1 MSLVAKDYDQCSST
15 RTHVS
20 ESSGLSS
27 IHLRTE
33 SIVGQTEATNVNVK
47 TNVKAAPKRGK
58 KRASAGTAIESPESV
73 KPPQKKP
80 KRKSKLMPLFMF
92 VVTIILSYFFY
103 NLQFFFVGF
112 LESSSEESNVEDD
125 AMVNKSTENLAK
137 TVAKKEDE
145 LSKNFIFLRNFL
157 IITFLNVITIFYN
170 MSYLCYYMLFIK

>member
-58 KRASAGTAIESPESV
+58 KRGTAVSPVESPEPV

-80 KRKSKLMPLFMF
+80 KRKSKLMPLFSLMLPLSCHIF
-92 VVTIILSYFFY
+92 FIICNFF
-103 NLQFFFVGF
+103 L
-112 LESSSEESNVEDD
+112 
-125 AMVNKSTENLAK
+125 
-137 TVAKKEDE
+137 
-145 LSKNFIFLRNFL
+145 
-157 IITFLNVITIFYN
+157 
-170 MSYLCYYMLFIK
+170 